1 MNLLQI
7 SFSSGI
13 FILAIIA
20 VRAITIRRFP
30 KKTFSILWKIAI
42 LRLLVPVSIPSV
54 LSIYTLFNRYSLPV
68 QTATLSPSI
77 SVSSADLFDLGGL
90 SIPATILPQ
99 TAPLPDTPKNSP
111 PIWFFVWCIGTVGC
125 AIFFLLSYFICR
137 KNFKTSLPIYND
149 NVTEWQ
155 KEQKQRQRIAI
166 RQLDGITS
174 PLTYGIWKP
183 VILIP
188 KSTVWQDTEL
198 KYILAHEYAHIRRQ
212 DTLTKLIFILVLC
225 IHWFNPI
232 VWIMYILFNRDI
244 ELACDE
250 EVLSQLG
257 ESSKTSYALTLI
269 HMEECKSNPTLLY
282 NNFSKNS
289 VEERIRSIMKHKEIS
304 KRMIILAL
312 ITVFFLTAA
321 FATSP
326 AKAEGGR
333 ATGKKISAGINIIHP
348 AAAKMAGELE
358 QTEAE
363 EFKLKIEK
371 SFEVS
376 LAPGEETELD
386 TIKTK
391 KGQVLVVTAMCDG
404 IQQVE
409 IRLDGDHLCSGKI
422 RVEKIGLFCSECQKE
437 KEDRILVISNP
448 SSSDL
453 AVTIGYCV
461 LEEEEYNHLGNFQL
475 LNCLKKEY
483 QKRIK

>member
-7 SFSSGI
+7 SFSGGI

-20 VRAITIRRFP
+20 VRAITIRHLP

-54 LSIYTLFNRYSLPV
+54 LSVYTLFDRHSLPV
-68 QTATLSPSI
+68 QTAAPSPSI
-77 SVSSADLFDLGGL
+77 FVSSFDLFDLGGL
-90 SIPATILPQ
+90 SVPAAILPQ
-99 TAPLPDTPKNSP
+99 TVPLLGTPKNGAS
-111 PIWFFVWCIGTVGC
+111 IWFFVWCVGMMGC

-137 KNFKTSLPIYND
+137 RNFKTSLPIYND

-166 RQLDGITS
+166 RELDGITS

-188 KSTVWQDTEL
+188 KSTVWQDAEL

-225 IHWFNPI
+225 IHWFNPM

-250 EVLSQLG
+250 EALSQLG

-269 HMEECKSNPTLLY
+269 HMEECKSNPSLLY

-289 VEERIRSIMKHKEIS
+289 VEERIRSIMKHKKIS
-304 KRMIILAL
+304 KRTIILAF
-312 ITVFFLTAA
+312 IMVFFLTAA

-326 AKAEGGR
+326 AKAEDDGEISR
-333 ATGKKISAGINIIHP
+333 KISASIN
-348 AAAKMAGELE
+348 AAANPVTTKIMGNPDR
-358 QTEAE
+358 TRAE
-363 EFKLKIEK
+363 EFTLKIEK

-386 TIKTK
+386 AIKTT

-404 IQQVE
+404 IQEVE
-409 IRLDGDHLCSGKI
+409 IRLDGDHPCFGKL
-422 RVEKIGLFCSECQKE
+422 RVEKFGLFCSECQKE

-448 SSSDL
+448 TSSDL
-453 AVTIGYCV
+453 AITIGCCV
-461 LEEEEYNHLGNFQL
+461 LEEEEYNHLGNFGL
-475 LNCLKKEY
+475 LDCLKKEY
-483 QKRIK
+483 QKR

>member
-7 SFSSGI
+7 SFSGGI

-183 VILIP
+183 
-188 KSTVWQDTEL
+188 
-198 KYILAHEYAHIRRQ
+198 
-212 DTLTKLIFILVLC
+212 
-225 IHWFNPI
+225 
-232 VWIMYILFNRDI
+232 
-244 ELACDE
+244 
-250 EVLSQLG
+250 
-257 ESSKTSYALTLI
+257 
-269 HMEECKSNPTLLY
+269 
-282 NNFSKNS
+282 
-289 VEERIRSIMKHKEIS
+289 
-304 KRMIILAL
+304 
-312 ITVFFLTAA
+312 
-321 FATSP
+321 
-326 AKAEGGR
+326 
-333 ATGKKISAGINIIHP
+333 
-348 AAAKMAGELE
+348 
-358 QTEAE
+358 
-363 EFKLKIEK
+363 
-371 SFEVS
+371 
-376 LAPGEETELD
+376 
-386 TIKTK
+386 
-391 KGQVLVVTAMCDG
+391 
-404 IQQVE
+404 
-409 IRLDGDHLCSGKI
+409 
-422 RVEKIGLFCSECQKE
+422 
-437 KEDRILVISNP
+437 
-448 SSSDL
+448 
-453 AVTIGYCV
+453 
-461 LEEEEYNHLGNFQL
+461 
-475 LNCLKKEY
+475 
-483 QKRIK
+483 